1 MLQGVGNIQNL
12 KPWHLRKL
20 WCKAR
25 YPAKL
30 LSSNSLKKFQKY
42 VVTTTGRW
50 MNKTE
55 DNTTSDLTTD

>member
-1 MLQGVGNIQNL
+1 MLQGAGNIQNP

-25 YPAKL
+25 CPAKL

-42 VVTTTGRW
+42 VVTTTGRC